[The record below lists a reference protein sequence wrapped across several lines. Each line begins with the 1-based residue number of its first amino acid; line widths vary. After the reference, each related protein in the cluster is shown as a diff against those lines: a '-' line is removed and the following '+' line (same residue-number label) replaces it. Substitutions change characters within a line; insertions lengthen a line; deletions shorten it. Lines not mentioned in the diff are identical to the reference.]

1 MQRMGHSNQEESMS
15 NADRPG
21 GQGSG
26 SEGDPGAWQ
35 PQSRAQSWASSA
47 APGASES
54 GYGRPPQYGQ
64 VPYGRPPQY
73 GQVPYGQAPQYGQV
87 PYGQAPYGQPPQYGQ
102 AAPGVAPKSMAVA
115 IVLGILLG
123 TFGVHNFYLGYVQK
137 GVVQLALTLLGAAT
151 SWLLIGGVVVVA
163 VFVWVVVDI
172 VQIATRQGRYVVDAN
187 GLPLQ

>member
-1 MQRMGHSNQEESMS
+1 
-15 NADRPG
+15 
-21 GQGSG
+21 
-26 SEGDPGAWQ
+26 
-35 PQSRAQSWASSA
+35 
-47 APGASES
+47 
-54 GYGRPPQYGQ
+54 
-64 VPYGRPPQY
+64 
-73 GQVPYGQAPQYGQV
+73 
-87 PYGQAPYGQPPQYGQ
+87 PQYGQ

>member
-1 MQRMGHSNQEESMS
+1 MS
-15 NADRPG
+15 NADGPG
-21 GQGSG
+21 AQGSG

-64 VPYGRPPQY
+64 VPYG
-73 GQVPYGQAPQYGQV
+73 QVPQ
-87 PYGQAPYGQPPQYGQ
+87 YGQAPYGQPPQYGQ